1 MQACSCACKLV
12 RLMDRSGFPQNTKP
26 ASANWGGAGGN
37 VVSPKT
43 ISFGDNSAPTCNSRY
58 VDGIGQRRSSFSKN
72 RARKEECQLSEI
84 SNPVQPSLRLELPY
98 RLCDVFT
105 ATAFQG
111 NQLAVFEDAGE
122 LTSVEMQKLA
132 NETNLSE
139 TTFIVRRDA
148 ATERR
153 EGVRVRIFTTQEE
166 LPFAGHPTLGTACTI
181 RSFFPEYADAEEIV
195 LDLNIGKIPVVFS
208 PDRQRGNVPY
218 GVMTQARPA
227 FGALHEP
234 ARAAAALGLSAADLL
249 AGAMPQTVS
258 TGLAYCVVPLRSLEA
273 LGRLQIPQR
282 EAAAYLATMGAR
294 FFYCLAPV
302 PGEPNTWQARMQFY
316 NGEDP
321 ATGSAA
327 GCAISYLVAH
337 SLAESERQVHL
348 RQGIEIGRASDL
360 YVSAKKTADGIDQ
373 VQVGGST
380 VPVAKGL
387 VFLERFT

>member
-1 MQACSCACKLV
+1 
-12 RLMDRSGFPQNTKP
+12 
-26 ASANWGGAGGN
+26 
-37 VVSPKT
+37 
-43 ISFGDNSAPTCNSRY
+43 
-58 VDGIGQRRSSFSKN
+58 
-72 RARKEECQLSEI
+72 LSER
-84 SNPVQPSLRLELPY
+84 SNTAQTSLSSRRLELPY

-122 LTSVEMQKLA
+122 LSSAEMQRLA

-139 TTFIVRRDA
+139 TTFIVRRDP

-166 LPFAGHPTLGTACTI
+166 LPFAGHPTLGTVCTI

-195 LDLNIGKIPVVFS
+195 LDLNVGKIRVAFS
-208 PDRQRGNVPY
+208 PDRQKGKTPY
-218 GVMTQARPA
+218 GVMTQAKPA
-227 FGALHEP
+227 FGAIHEP
-234 ARAAAALGLSAADLL
+234 ARAAAALGLTVDDLL
-249 AGAMPQTVS
+249 PGAVPQTVS
-258 TGLAYCVVPLRSLEA
+258 TGLAYCVVPLRSLEV

-282 EAAAYLATMGAR
+282 EARAYLAAMGTR

-302 PGEPNTWQARMQFY
+302 PGEPNTWRARMQFY

-327 GCAISYLVAH
+327 GCAISYLVEH
-337 SLAESERQVHL
+337 SLAESGQHVHF
-348 RQGIEIGRASDL
+348 RQGVEIGRASDL
-360 YVSAKKTADGIDQ
+360 YVSAKRSPDGIDE
-373 VQVGGST
+373 VRVGGST